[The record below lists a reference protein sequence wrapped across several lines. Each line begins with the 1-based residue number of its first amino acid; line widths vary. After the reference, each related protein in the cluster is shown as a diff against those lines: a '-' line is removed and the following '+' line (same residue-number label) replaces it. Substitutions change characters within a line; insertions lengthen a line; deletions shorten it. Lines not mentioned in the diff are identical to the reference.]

1 VPAAQPVWSFAVP
14 TDVRS
19 LRSVRLGVL
28 VLPEFRWP
36 VARERWRRAEE
47 LGFDHAW
54 TYDHLAW
61 RTLRDSPWFAALP
74 TLTAAATATERIRLG
89 TLVASPNFRHP
100 VPFARELVT
109 VDDVSGGRFT
119 LGVGSGGG
127 GWDAVMLGHDPWSR
141 AERTGRFAEF
151 VELLDRLLREP
162 ETSFEGRYYRAVEA
176 RTYPGC
182 VQQPRIPFAVAASG
196 TRGMQ
201 VAATYGD
208 TWVTVGDVT
217 DPAAARRPPLG
228 ADEGARVVAAQVRE
242 LDDVC
247 ARLGRDPATLA
258 RLVLAGPLL
267 DGGVSSAGRFEDTLG
282 RYAEV
287 GVTDFVVHWPRPHE
301 PYAGDVELF
310 ERVVSQ
316 ATRR

>member
-1 VPAAQPVWSFAVP
+1 
-14 TDVRS
+14 
-19 LRSVRLGVL
+19 VRLGVL
-28 VLPEFRWP
+28 ILPEFRWP

-61 RTLRDSPWFAALP
+61 RTLRDAPWFGAIP
-74 TLTAAATATERIRLG
+74 TLTAAVTATERIRLG

-100 VPFARELVT
+100 VPFARELIT
-109 VDDVSGGRFT
+109 VDDVSAGRFT
-119 LGVGSGGG
+119 LGLGAGGG
-127 GWDAVMLGHDPWSR
+127 GWDASVLGHDPWSQ

-162 ETSFEGRYYRAVEA
+162 ATSFDGRYYRAVEA

-182 VQQPRIPFAVAASG
+182 VQRPRIPFAVAASG
-196 TRGMQ
+196 TRAMH

-217 DPAAARRPPLG
+217 DPDAARRAPLPADKG
-228 ADEGARVVAAQVRE
+228 APVVATQSRA
-242 LDDVC
+242 LDDICV
-247 ARLGRDPATLA
+247 RLGRDPATLA

-267 DGGVSSAGRFEDTLG
+267 DGGVSSARAFEDSLG

-287 GVTDFVVHWPRPHE
+287 GVTDFVVHWPRPE
-301 PYAGDVELF
+301 GPYAGDAGLF
-310 ERVVSQ
+310 ERIVSEV
-316 ATRR
+316 AGR